1 MIELPARRGKDD
13 AASLLESADAAA
25 SDEPRV
31 DLPLFDKVPLA
42 PVPRRGGPPH
52 RRRRRVR
59 RRPAR
64 GRVLPRRG
72 PARSLRRGRGNGDD
86 FRAAGLPKFI
96 VPRAPL
102 VLDLAHRDARK
113 PGLLVV
119 DRGRRVP
126 LGGVFERRRG
136 MGQRRRP
143 RLRAEPLRG
152 RRPGVPVRLYAPGSG
167 GRRLRAR
174 LADLLP
180 RAPLI

>member
-13 AASLLESADAAA
+13 AASL
-25 SDEPRV
+25 
-31 DLPLFDKVPLA
+31 
-42 PVPRRGGPPH
+42 
-52 RRRRRVR
+52 
-59 RRPAR
+59 
-64 GRVLPRRG
+64 
-72 PARSLRRGRGNGDD
+72 
-86 FRAAGLPKFI
+86 
-96 VPRAPL
+96 
-102 VLDLAHRDARK
+102 
-113 PGLLVV
+113 V